1 MCVKIVQHTFERS
14 MKNSMNCSP
23 FKSTEEK
30 IREAAKR
37 VFLEKGFDGATS
49 RDIADAAG
57 INIALTNYYFRS
69 KEKLFM
75 SIFEEMFHLFFNGIA
90 EIMDKPTGFREK
102 ISELIDHDFELLKKN
117 PSLAIFVMNEIHRN
131 PDRMANSIGVLKKI
145 HHSHFEAQLQ
155 QEVEKGA
162 VRPITAMHLMPLVFC
177 NIQFLFMAKSMH
189 MKMWQADEADFDQFA
204 NKHKDLVKDM
214 ILSYLYDYEKVT

>member
-14 MKNSMNCSP
+14 MKTSMNCTP

-75 SIFEEMFHLFFNGIA
+75 SIFEEMFQLFFNGIA
-90 EIMDKPTGFREK
+90 EIMNKPIGFREK
-102 ISELIDHDFELLKKN
+102 IAELIDHDFELLKKN

-131 PDRMANSIGVLKKI
+131 PDRMATSIEVLKKV
-145 HHSHFEAQLQ
+145 HHSQFEAQLQ
-155 QEVEKGA
+155 QEIERGA
-162 VRPITAMHLMPLVFC
+162 VRPITAMHLMPLIFC
-177 NIQFLFMAKSMH
+177 NIQFLFMGKAMH
-189 MKMWQADEADFDQFA
+189 MKMWQVDEAGFDAFA
-204 NKHKDLVKDM
+204 NQHKELVKDLV
-214 ILSYLYDYEKVT
+214 LTYLYEYEKVT